1 MEELLRTNDFVLIS
15 FVESLLK
22 EADIFYTV
30 TDRHTSLIEGSIGAI
45 PRRVLVDADALTI
58 ARKLLADADLGQEL
72 TTDRGPQH

>member
-15 FVESLLK
+15 FVESLLT

-45 PRRVLVDADALTI
+45 PRRILVDADALQA
-58 ARKLLADADLGQEL
+58 ARRLLTDADLSAEI
-72 TTDRGPQH
+72 TTDRGPRT